1 MECEVSSMIETTP
14 VEEQQQYSQ
23 PFLNT
28 KIINLFV
35 TFGFPKTPVSSS

>member
-23 PFLNT
+23 PFFKHKNH
-28 KIINLFV
+28 
-35 TFGFPKTPVSSS
+35 